1 MEKLIL
7 KSLLVLS
14 LFSLAACSGVEPTDV
29 SGIDSNVIV
38 SSSFSEYSSEKIHGS
53 GTIRFLDSLT
63 VSSSKS
69 FALKASLDD
78 TIAMSSVSVIMY
90 SANSVMPTNDGI
102 MVTFSR
108 SGASVNAQINYNGNA
123 AMVNTS
129 RLSFYFPTS
138 LDLIVEV
145 HNVNSKARVLVWRRD
160 MVEYA
165 PATADIDTERA
176 GDLNS
181 SLPVQRG
188 AGPYAGLIIQNST
201 VTAGRLDSQK
211 VLD

>member
-1 MEKLIL
+1 MEKFIL
-7 KSLLVLS
+7 KSLLALS
-14 LFSLAACSGVEPTDV
+14 LFSLAACSGVEPTEV

-108 SGASVNAQINYNGNA
+108 SGASVNAQISYNGNA

-145 HNVNSKARVLVWRRD
+145 HNINSKARVLVWRRD

>member
-14 LFSLAACSGVEPTDV
+14 LFSLAACSGVTPEDI
-29 SGIDSNVIV
+29 SGIDSNTII
-38 SSSFSEYSSEKIHGS
+38 SSSFSEYDANKIHGT
-53 GTIRFLDSLT
+53 GTIRFTESLN

-69 FALKASLDD
+69 FALKASLDE
-78 TIAMSSVSVIMY
+78 TIAMSSVAVVMY
-90 SANSVMPTNDGI
+90 SSNSTIPTNDGI

-108 SGASVNAQINYNGNA
+108 SGASVNAQISYNGNA
-123 AMVNTS
+123 AMVNS
-129 RLSFYFPTS
+129 SKMSFYFPTS
-138 LDLIVEV
+138 LDVIVEV
-145 HNVNSKARVLVWRRD
+145 HNINSKARVFIWRRN

-165 PATADIDTERA
+165 PATADVDTERA

-188 AGPYAGLIIQNST
+188 GGPYVGLIIQRST
-201 VTAGRLDSQK
+201 VTAARLDSQK